1 MNVVCPLISVKDCRC
16 EWRGCW
22 VQYDIIGSVAED
34 LCGEGKVLVGCEMG
48 SVYYDYIS
56 YDTVCLNRS

>member
-1 MNVVCPLISVKDCRC
+1 M
-16 EWRGCW
+16 EGCW